1 MLEFENDINNNNK
14 YLFSGSNSQKY
25 RERLLNTNDK
35 LSKQNELIMTSQQT
49 IYDTENIGNI
59 IITELQNNKEKIK
72 SSHDKINDFNGMVDT
87 TRRLLNSINKR
98 EIQQR
103 WILFFM
109 TFVIISS
116 IIIVVWFE
124 EIKK

>member
-1 MLEFENDINNNNK
+1 MLEFENDINNNHK
-14 YLFSGSNSQKY
+14 YLFSGLKSQED

-35 LSKQNELIMTSQQT
+35 LSKQNKIIMSAQQT

-59 IITELQNNKEKIK
+59 IISELQNNKEKIK
-72 SSHDKINDFNGMVDT
+72 ASHTKVNEFNGMTDT
-87 TRRLLNSINKR
+87 ARRLLNSINKR

-103 WILFFM
+103 WILFFV

-116 IIIVVWFE
+116 IIIGLTQ
-124 EIKK
+124 K

>member
-1 MLEFENDINNNNK
+1 MLKFENDINNNHK
-14 YLFSGSNSQKY
+14 YLFSGARSQED

-35 LSKQNELIMTSQQT
+35 LSKQNKLIMTAQQN

-72 SSHDKINDFNGMVDT
+72 SSHNKINEFNGITDT
-87 TRRLLNSINKR
+87 ARRLLNSINKR

-103 WILFFM
+103 WILFFVA
-109 TFVIISS
+109 FVIISS